1 MKVAVNANKTHTQ
14 TLYACNSKSEHSVET
29 KPPTAV
35 APASAPAHDKATVA
49 CRTAARGR
57 LLWRARRTSISEKKL
72 LFAS

>member
-35 APASAPAHDKATVA
+35 ALARAPTHAKSRVTWKGAAT
-49 CRTAARGR
+49 GR
-57 LLWRARRTSISEKKL
+57 LLWATRRTSISEKKL